1 MVEFDSTS
9 HHVEHLQNWHIRGSI
24 RQLEN
29 SKKKIMTIMIKRA
42 HSWRSLKLEAQLV
55 KRCTGIAEVM
65 SLNPVQAWFFFSGV
79 ISTTAQVVFIT
90 AKIAFIFTSLS
101 AVQIYDIYV
110 FTVVNKLILF
120 LSPHLPRA
128 SKISIHKPQWARKT
142 QRSPEN
148 KTSR

>member
-65 SLNPVQAWFFFSGV
+65 SLNPVQAWFFFQALFLRV
-79 ISTTAQVVFIT
+79 RR
-90 AKIAFIFTSLS
+90 SLS
-101 AVQIYDIYV
+101 YLLLYLQFKYMTFMYSQL
-110 FTVVNKLILF
+110 LINWF
-120 LSPHLPRA
+120 YSYHLISQEQVKYQSISRNEQGKHNDHL
-128 SKISIHKPQWARKT
+128 KIKPADKQWCV
-142 QRSPEN
+142 
-148 KTSR
+148 